1 MAVKTYDPKEVRIS
15 IAGFLATGYADGTSI
30 VIERNE
36 PNRYNEHV
44 GAQGEV
50 SRTATTN
57 RTALLK
63 ITLKQTSPFNQT
75 LQTVE
80 ATLNAAKFPVSIQN
94 KSDLS
99 YLAGSSEA
107 WIKTMPNKELGQE
120 EQMREW
126 TIFLADFAE
135 KEG

>member
-1 MAVKTYDPKEVRIS
+1 MVKTYDPKEVRVTV
-15 IAGFLATGYADGTSI
+15 AGLIVNGYADGTSV
-30 VIERNE
+30 VIERSE

-63 ITLKQTSPFNQT
+63 ITLKQTSPFNQS
-75 LQTVE
+75 LQTIE
-80 ATLNAAKFPVSIQN
+80 STLNAAKFPVQVSN
-94 KSDLS
+94 KSDLK
-99 YLAGSSEA
+99 YLAGGTEC
-107 WIKTMPNKELGQE
+107 WIKVMSNKELGGE

-126 TIFLADFAE
+126 GIFIADFTE

>member
-1 MAVKTYDPKEVRIS
+1 MAVKTYDPKEVRVT
-15 IAGFLATGYADGTSI
+15 IAGLIANGYADGTSV
-30 VIERNE
+30 VIERSE

-44 GAQGEV
+44 GTQGEV

-75 LQTVE
+75 LQTIE
-80 ATLNAAKFPVSIQN
+80 ATLNAAKFPVQISN
-94 KSDLS
+94 KSDLK
-99 YLAGSSEA
+99 YLAGSTEA
-107 WIKTMPNKELGQE
+107 WIKMMPNKELGGE

-126 TIFLADFAE
+126 GIFMADFAE